1 MMDAFWRDL
10 RFALRGLGRS
20 PAFTAIAVL
29 TLALGIGA
37 NTAIFS
43 VVNAVL
49 LRPLAYRDP
58 DRLVSLASSYS
69 ARGVANVPVSAP
81 ELNDYR
87 REVDALQDAAGA
99 WPININL
106 TGYGEP
112 ERIAAAVVSPNFFS
126 VLGVAPALGRDFT
139 NEDAGGRIG
148 YVALISYELWQRRF
162 GGDPAAIG
170 KTVRLDDDPIT
181 IIGVMPKG
189 FRHPIENAANA
200 PLELWAP
207 IDLTNPDPEFVNNR
221 QARVLSAVA
230 RMKPGRTTGEVQRSL
245 DGLRERWYAQYPE
258 AYSRAAGWRVDAVPL
273 AERLVGKVRP
283 ALLILLGAVGC
294 VLLIGC
300 ANVANLLLAR
310 ATTRG
315 REIAIRTAMGGSRR
329 SIIRQLLT
337 ESLVLATLGGAL
349 GLLLAVWGTGALGQ
363 LAALYLPR
371 AREIG
376 IDRAVLAFTAGLILV
391 TGVAFGLLPALQASR
406 PDLQSVLKDT
416 GKGMSAGAR
425 RSRFRSGLVVL
436 EVALALVLLAGA
448 GLLLRSFER
457 LVRVEPGFNPDG
469 LLTLQIWLPWPNAP
483 EKGRFFTPG
492 QRLAF
497 YDQAVAA
504 VKAVPGARQVA
515 LASQLPLKGQ
525 NDLAFDI
532 VDRPVAPD
540 EPPRSAEFRS
550 VTPDYFETMQ
560 IPLVR
565 GRTVGGENDST
576 APAEIVINR
585 TMAAKYWPDEDPVG
599 RQLRLFGP
607 KGPIANI
614 VGVAGDVRQL
624 RLDLPAR
631 EEIFVSFRRFT
642 GQQAAFVIRTDG
654 RPDALAGAAVKAIR
668 RVDPE
673 QPIFAIM
680 PMSRVL
686 ADAGA
691 ERRFSLLLLT
701 LFAGIAFVL
710 SVIGIYGVMAY
721 ATSQRRHEIGIRMAL
736 GAGSREVLGLVVR
749 QGMRLVGVGLLLG
762 LTGAWVLSRVL
773 TSQLYGVS
781 ARDPVTYVSVALLL
795 GGVALAASYLPAR
808 RAVRVDPMASLRS
821 E

>member
-1 MMDAFWRDL
+1 MDAFWRDL

-49 LRPLAYRDP
+49 LRPLAYAEP
-58 DRLVSLASSYS
+58 DRLVALSSGFS
-69 ARGVANVPVSAP
+69 ARGVTNAPISAP

-87 REVDALQDAAGA
+87 REVDALQDASGA

-126 VLGVAPALGRDFT
+126 VLGVPPALGRDFT
-139 NEDAGGRIG
+139 NADAGGRIG

-162 GGDPAAIG
+162 GGDPSAIG
-170 KTVRLDDDPIT
+170 KTVRLDDDPMT

-189 FRHPIENAANA
+189 FRHPIENTAS

-207 IDLTNPDPEFVNNR
+207 IDLTNPDPDFVNNR
-221 QARVLSAVA
+221 QARVLSVVG
-230 RMKPGRTTGEVQRSL
+230 RMKPGRTVAEVQRSL
-245 DGLRERWYAQYPE
+245 DALRDRWYEQYPD
-258 AYSRAAGWRVDAVPL
+258 AYSRSAGWRADVLPL
-273 AERLVGKVRP
+273 PERLVGKVRP

-315 REIAIRTAMGGSRR
+315 REIAIRTAMGGTRR

-337 ESLVLATLGGAL
+337 ESLVLAALGGAL
-349 GLLLAVWGTGALGQ
+349 GLLIAVWGTSALSD
-363 LAALYLPR
+363 LAAVYLPR

-376 IDRAVLAFTAGLILV
+376 IDRPVLAFTAALILV
-391 TGVAFGLLPALQASR
+391 TGVGFGLLPALQASR
-406 PDLQSVLKDT
+406 PDLQSVLKDS
-416 GKGMSAGAR
+416 GKGMTAGAR
-425 RSRFRSGLVVL
+425 RNRLRSGLVVL

-483 EKGRFFTPG
+483 EKGRYFTPR
-492 QRLAF
+492 QRLGF
-497 YDQAVAA
+497 YDRTVAA
-504 VKAVPGARQVA
+504 VEAVPGARQVA
-515 LASQLPLKGQ
+515 LAAQLPLRGQ
-525 NDLAFDI
+525 NEIGFDI
-532 VDRPVAPD
+532 VDRPVDPD
-540 EPPRSAEFRS
+540 EPSRTAEFRP
-550 VTPDYFETMQ
+550 VTANYFEAME
-560 IPLVR
+560 IPLIR
-565 GRTVGGENDST
+565 GRTVGVQSDST
-576 APAEIVINR
+576 APVDAVINR
-585 TMAAKYWPDEDPVG
+585 TMAAKYWPNEDPVG

-607 KGPIANI
+607 KGPLANI
-614 VGVAGDVRQL
+614 VGVVGDVRQV
-624 RLDLPAR
+624 RLDLPAK
-631 EEIFVSFRRFT
+631 EEIFVSMRRFT
-642 GQQAAFVIRTDG
+642 FQQAAFVIRTDG
-654 RPDALAGAAVKAIR
+654 RPDELAGAVTRAIR
-668 RVDPE
+668 TVDPE
-673 QPIFAIM
+673 QPIFGVM
-680 PMSRVL
+680 PMTRVL

-736 GAGSREVLGLVVR
+736 GAGSREVLGLVLG
-749 QGMRLVGVGLLLG
+749 QGMRLVGIGLVLG
-762 LTGAWVLSRVL
+762 LSGAWALSRVL

-781 ARDPVTYVSVALLL
+781 ARDPLTYLTVAMLL
-795 GGVALAASYLPAR
+795 GAVALAASYLPAR
-808 RAVRVDPMASLRS
+808 RAMRVDPMSSLRS

>member
-1 MMDAFWRDL
+1 MEAFWRDV

-29 TLALGIGA
+29 TLGLGIGA

-49 LRPLAYRDP
+49 LRPLAYGDP
-58 DRLVSLASSYS
+58 DRLVSLSSGFS
-69 ARGVANVPVSAP
+69 ARGVTNVPVSAP
-81 ELNDYR
+81 ELEAYR
-87 REVDALQDAAGA
+87 HEVDALQDAAGA

-139 NEDAGGRIG
+139 TEDTGGRIG

-181 IIGVMPKG
+181 IIGVMPRG
-189 FRHPIENAANA
+189 FRHPIDNAVA

-207 IDLTNPDPEFVNNR
+207 IDLTNPDPTFVNNR
-221 QARVLSAVA
+221 QVRVLSVVA
-230 RMKPGRTTGEVQRSL
+230 RLKPGRAIGEVQRSL
-245 DGLRERWYAQYPE
+245 DALRERWYGEYPE

-315 REIAIRTAMGGSRR
+315 REIAIRTAMGGSRG
-329 SIIRQLLT
+329 SIVRQLLT
-337 ESLVLATLGGAL
+337 ESLVLAALGGAL
-349 GLLLAVWGTGALGQ
+349 GLLLAVWGTSGLSE
-363 LAALYLPR
+363 LASLYLPR

-376 IDRAVLAFTAGLILV
+376 IDRAVLAFTAGLIVL
-391 TGVAFGLLPALQASR
+391 TGVGFGLLPALQASR

-416 GKGMSAGAR
+416 GKGMSAGAG
-425 RSRFRSGLVVL
+425 RSRLRSGLVVL

-469 LLTLQIWLPWPNAP
+469 LLTLQLWLPWPNAP
-483 EKGRFFTPG
+483 EKGRFFTPQ

-497 YDQAVAA
+497 FDRAVAA
-504 VKAVPGARQVA
+504 VEGVPGARQVA
-515 LASQLPLKGQ
+515 LASQLPLTGQ
-525 NDLAFDI
+525 NDVGFDI
-532 VDRPVAPD
+532 VGRPAAPD

-550 VTPDYFETMQ
+550 VTPNYFEAMQ
-560 IPLVR
+560 IPVVR

-576 APAEIVINR
+576 SAIEAVVNR
-585 TMAAKYWPDEDPVG
+585 TMAAKYWPAEDPVG
-599 RQLRLFGP
+599 RQLKLFGP
-607 KGPIANI
+607 KGPVATI
-614 VGVAGDVRQL
+614 VGVVGDVRQL

-631 EEIFVSFRRFT
+631 EEIFVSARRFT

-654 RPDALAGAAVKAIR
+654 RPEALAGAAMRAIR
-668 RVDPE
+668 SVDPE

-680 PMSRVL
+680 PMTRVL

-701 LFAGIAFVL
+701 LFAGIALVL

-721 ATSQRRHEIGIRMAL
+721 ATNQRRHEIGIRMAL
-736 GAGSREVLGLVVR
+736 GAGSREVLGLVVG
-749 QGMRLVGVGLLLG
+749 QGMRLVGLGLLLG
-762 LTGAWVLSRVL
+762 VTGAWGLSRVL
-773 TSQLYGVS
+773 ASQLYGVNP
-781 ARDPVTYVSVALLL
+781 RDPVTYVTVALLL

-808 RAVRVDPMASLRS
+808 RAARVDPMSSLRS

>member
-1 MMDAFWRDL
+1 MMDALLRDL
-10 RFALRGLGRS
+10 RFALRGLARS

-49 LRPLAYRDP
+49 LRPLAYGEP
-58 DRLVSLASSYS
+58 EQLVALTSSFS
-69 ARGVANVPVSAP
+69 ARGTANVPVSAP

-87 REVDALQDAAGA
+87 REVNALEDAAGA

-106 TGYGEP
+106 TGYGQP
-112 ERIAAAVVSPNFFS
+112 ERIAAAVISPNFFS
-126 VLGVAPALGRDFT
+126 VLGVAPAVGRDFT
-139 NEDAGGRIG
+139 QADAGGRIG
-148 YVALISYELWQRRF
+148 YVAIISYDLWQRRF
-162 GGDPAAIG
+162 GGDLSAIG
-170 KTVRLDDDPIT
+170 KTVRLDDDPMT

-189 FRHPIENAANA
+189 FRHPIENAAS

-207 IDLTNPDPEFVNNR
+207 IDLTNPDPDFVNSR
-221 QARVLSAVA
+221 QARVLSVV
-230 RMKPGRTTGEVQRSL
+230 GRIKAGHTVDEVQRSL
-245 DGLRERWYAQYPE
+245 DALRERWYGEYPE

-273 AERLVGKVRP
+273 ADKLVGKVRP

-310 ATTRG
+310 ASTRG

-329 SIIRQLLT
+329 SIVRQLLT
-337 ESLVLATLGGAL
+337 ESVVLAALGGAL
-349 GLLLAVWGTGALGQ
+349 GLLLAVWGTSALSD
-363 LAALYLPR
+363 LASLYLPR

-376 IDRAVLAFTAGLILV
+376 IDPAVLAFTAGLILL
-391 TGVAFGLLPALQASR
+391 TGIGFGLLPALQASR

-425 RSRFRSGLVVL
+425 RSRLRSGLVVI

-457 LVRVEPGFNPDG
+457 LVRVEPGFNPDQ
-469 LLTLQIWLPWPNAP
+469 LLTLQLWLPWPNEA
-483 EKGRFFTPG
+483 EKGRYFTAQ
-492 QRLAF
+492 QRLTF
-497 YDQAVAA
+497 YDRALAALAQA
-504 VKAVPGARQVA
+504 PGARQVT
-515 LASQLPLKGQ
+515 LASGIPLRGQ
-525 NDLAFDI
+525 ADLGFDI
-532 VDRPVAPD
+532 VGRPVAPD
-540 EPPRSAEFRS
+540 EPPRSAEFRIIA
-550 VTPDYFETMQ
+550 PNYFETMQ
-560 IPLVR
+560 IPILR

-576 APAEIVINR
+576 VPAEVAINQA
-585 TMAAKYWPDEDPVG
+585 MATKYWPGEDPVG
-599 RQLRLFGP
+599 REIRLFGP
-607 KGPIANI
+607 KGPLGTI
-614 VGVAGDVRQL
+614 VGVVGDVRQI
-624 RLDLPAR
+624 RLDLPPR

-642 GQQAAFVIRTDG
+642 NQQAAFVIRTEG
-654 RPDALAGAAVKAIR
+654 RPDRLGAGAVKAIHT
-668 RVDPE
+668 VDPE
-673 QPIFAIM
+673 QPVYSIM
-680 PMSRVL
+680 PMTQVL

-701 LFAGIAFVL
+701 LFASIALVL

-721 ATSQRRHEIGIRMAL
+721 ATSQRRHELGIRMAL
-736 GAGSREVLGLVVR
+736 GAGSREVLGLVVG
-749 QGMRLVGVGLLLG
+749 QGMRLVGLGVAIGLA
-762 LTGAWVLSRVL
+762 GAWVLSRVL

-781 ARDPVTYVSVALLL
+781 AQDPATYLVVALLL
-795 GGVALAASYLPAR
+795 GGVALTASYLPAR
-808 RAVRVDPMASLRS
+808 RALRIDPMSSLRS

>member
-10 RFALRGLGRS
+10 RFALRGLTRS

-43 VVNAVL
+43 VINAVL
-49 LRPLAYRDP
+49 LRPLAYAEP
-58 DRLVSLASSYS
+58 DRLVSLTASYT
-69 ARGVANVPVSAP
+69 ARGVANVPLSAP

-87 REVDALQDAAGA
+87 REVDAIEDAAGT

-112 ERIAAAVVSPNFFS
+112 ERIAAAVTSPNLLR
-126 VLGVAPALGRDFT
+126 VLGVAPVVGRDFT
-139 NEDAGGRIG
+139 NEDTGGRIG
-148 YVALISYELWQRRF
+148 YVALISYDLWQRRF
-162 GGDPAAIG
+162 GGDRGAIG

-189 FRHPIENAANA
+189 FRQPMDITGSPI
-200 PLELWAP
+200 ELWAP
-207 IDLTNPDPEFVNNR
+207 IDLTSPDPNLVNNR
-221 QARVLSAVA
+221 QARVLSVVA
-230 RMKPGRTTGEVQRSL
+230 RLKPGRTLADAQRPL
-245 DGLRERWYAQYPE
+245 DALRERWYDEYPNV
-258 AYSRAAGWRVDAVPL
+258 YSRAAGWRVDAVPL
-273 AERLVGKVRP
+273 AERTVGKVRP
-283 ALLILLGAVGC
+283 ALLVLLGAVGC

-329 SIIRQLLT
+329 AIVRQLLT

-349 GLLLAVWGTGALGQ
+349 GLLLAVWGTSALSD

-371 AREIG
+371 AGEIG
-376 IDRAVLAFTAGLILV
+376 IDRAVLGFTAALIVL
-391 TGVAFGLLPALQASR
+391 TGVGFGLLPALQASR

-416 GKGMSAGAR
+416 GKGMTAGAR
-425 RSRFRSGLVVL
+425 RSGLRSGLVVL

-457 LVRVEPGFNPDG
+457 LVRVEPGFTPDG
-469 LLTLQIWLPWPNAP
+469 LLTMQLWLPWPNEP
-483 EKGRFFTPG
+483 QKGRYFTPQ

-497 YDQAVAA
+497 YDRVVGAVEG
-504 VKAVPGARQVA
+504 VPGARQVA
-515 LASQLPLKGQ
+515 LASRLPLQGQ
-525 NDLAFDI
+525 NDVSFDI
-532 VDRPVAPD
+532 VGRPVAPD
-540 EPPRSAEFRS
+540 EPPRSAEFRVVS
-550 VTPDYFETMQ
+550 PNYFETMQ
-560 IPLVR
+560 IPVIR

-576 APAEIVINR
+576 TPIEVAVNR
-585 TMAAKYWPDEDPVG
+585 TLAAKYWPGEDPVG
-599 RQLRLFGP
+599 RQLQLFGP
-607 KGPIANI
+607 KGPVANI
-614 VGVAGDVRQL
+614 VGVVGDVRQV
-624 RLDLPAR
+624 RLDLPPR
-631 EEIFVSFRRFT
+631 EEIFISIRRFT
-642 GQQAAFVIRTDG
+642 GQQTAILIRTDG
-654 RPDALAGAAVKAIR
+654 NPERLAGSAVKAIGS
-668 RVDPE
+668 VDPE
-673 QPIFAIM
+673 QPIFAVQ
-680 PMSRVL
+680 PMTRVL

-701 LFAGIAFVL
+701 LFAGIALVL

-736 GAGSREVLGLVVR
+736 GAGTRDVLGLVVG
-749 QGMRLVGVGLLLG
+749 QGMRLVGLG
-762 LTGAWVLSRVL
+762 LGLGLIGAWMLSRVL
-773 TSQLYGVS
+773 TSQLYDVS
-781 ARDPVTYVSVALLL
+781 AKDPVTYLAVALLL
-795 GGVALAASYLPAR
+795 GGVALTASYLPAR
-808 RAVRVDPMASLRS
+808 RAVRIDPMASLRA

>member
-1 MMDAFWRDL
+1 MDAFWRDL
-10 RFALRGLGRS
+10 RFAIRGLGRS
-20 PAFTAIAVL
+20 PAFTTVAVL

-49 LRPLAYRDP
+49 LRPLAYGDP
-58 DRLVSLASSYS
+58 DRLVALTSSFS
-69 ARGVANVPVSAP
+69 ARGETNVPASAP
-81 ELNDYR
+81 EINDYG
-87 REVDALQDAAGA
+87 REVDAFEGVAGA

-106 TGYGEP
+106 TGTGEP
-112 ERIAAAVVSPNFFS
+112 ERIAGAGVSPNFLR
-126 VLGVAPALGRDFT
+126 VLGVAPVLGRDFT
-139 NEDAGGRIG
+139 IEDAAGHVG
-148 YVALISYELWQRRF
+148 YVALISYELWQRWF

-181 IIGVMPKG
+181 IIGVMPRG
-189 FRHPIENAANA
+189 FRHPVENAAS
-200 PLELWAP
+200 PLELWVP
-207 IDLTNPDPEFVNNR
+207 IDVTSPDPNFLNSR
-221 QARVLSAVA
+221 IFRVLGAVA
-230 RMKPGRTTGEVQRSL
+230 RLKPGRTIGEAQRSL
-245 DGLRERWYAQYPE
+245 DALRERWYEQYPE
-258 AYSRAAGWRVDAVPL
+258 AHSRAAGWRVDAVPL
-273 AERLVGKVRP
+273 SERLVGKVRP

-294 VLLIGC
+294 VLIIGC

-315 REIAIRTAMGGSRR
+315 REIAIRTAIGGSRR
-329 SIIRQLLT
+329 SIVRQLLT
-337 ESLVLATLGGAL
+337 ESLVLAGLGGAL
-349 GLLLAVWGTGALGQ
+349 GLLLAVWGTSALSE

-376 IDRAVLAFTAGLILV
+376 IDRAVLGFTAGLIAL
-391 TGVAFGLLPALQASR
+391 TGVGFGLLPALQASR
-406 PDLQSVLKDT
+406 PDLQSVLKDA
-416 GKGMSAGAR
+416 GKGMTAGAR
-425 RSRFRSGLVVL
+425 RSRLRSGLVVL

-469 LLTLQIWLPWPNAP
+469 LLTLQIWLPWPNEP
-483 EKGRFFTPG
+483 EKGRFFTPQ
-492 QRLAF
+492 QRLAHF
-497 YDQAVAA
+497 DRLAAA
-504 VKAVPGARQVA
+504 VEGMPGARQVA
-515 LASQLPLKGQ
+515 LASRLPLKGQ
-525 NDLAFDI
+525 GEIGFDI
-532 VDRPVAPD
+532 VGRPVAPD
-540 EPPRSAEFRS
+540 EPPRGAEYRI
-550 VTPDYFETMQ
+550 VTPNYFETMQ
-560 IPLVR
+560 IPMVR
-565 GRTVGGENDST
+565 GRTVGGGNDST
-576 APAEIVINR
+576 APVEAVINR

-599 RQLRLFGP
+599 RQLRLFEP
-607 KGPIANI
+607 TGPIANI
-614 VGVAGDVRQL
+614 VGVVGDVRQR

-631 EEIFVSFRRFT
+631 EEIFVSLRRFT
-642 GQQAAFVIRTDG
+642 GQQVAFIIRTDG
-654 RPDALAGAAVKAIR
+654 RPDALAGAVTKAFR
-668 RVDPE
+668 SVDPG
-673 QPIFAIM
+673 QPIFGMM
-680 PMSRVL
+680 PMARVL

-701 LFAGIAFVL
+701 LFAGIALVL

-736 GAGSREVLGLVVR
+736 GAGSREVLGLVVG
-749 QGMRLVGVGLLLG
+749 QGMRLVGIGLLLG